1 MPEKEPESL
10 NLVNAGYDSTLF
22 VFTARSFILNG
33 LLILLLL
40 LINLNLWGVQKV
52 LKTDRFNPMIA
63 TINRFVFYGALNR
76 YFIES
81 YVSVTI
87 CALLNIADLE
97 WIEGIISVTASN
109 ILSIFWLLVFLLW
122 PILFG
127 FYAYRNKADWSEG
140 QFMHRFGTF
149 FRGINMSPKKSR
161 VIAIIVALAFFA
173 RRLILVVTIIHLQH
187 VLWA

>member
-1 MPEKEPESL
+1 M
-10 NLVNAGYDSTLF
+10 NAGYDSTLF

-52 LKTDRFNPMIA
+52 LKTDRFNRIIA
-63 TINRFVFYGALNR
+63 AINEYVFYGALNR
-76 YFIES
+76 FFIES

-87 CALLNIADLE
+87 CALLNIADME
-97 WIEGIISVTASN
+97 WIEGIFSVTASN
-109 ILSIFWLLVFLLW
+109 ILAVFWLSVCLLW

-127 FYAYRNKADWSEG
+127 IYAYRNRADWSEG
-140 QFMHRFGTF
+140 QFIHRFGTF
-149 FRGINMSPKKSR
+149 FEGISTSPKKSR
-161 VIAIIVALAFFA
+161 FIATIVALAFFA
-173 RRLILVVTIIHLQH
+173 RRFILLVTIIYLQH